1 MCIRDR
7 EYCECPIRAT
17 MDTVLLG
24 YTEPDR
30 LPVYVDAYASRADG
44 VILVGRIKPH
54 PSFVGEVESGL
65 AKMAVIGLGKQK
77 GAALCHGLGMVNMS
91 KNIKQIAEVILRD
104 GNVLFGV
111 GLIENA
117 YDETSRIAVVEAE
130 RILEREPALL
140 REAYEN
146 FPKISFPSYDV
157 LLVEEMGKNISGAGM
172 DTMII
177 SRYTH
182 DGIPKDPHQQM
193 ICVLDLTEKTHG
205 NACGMGL
212 VDVAPRRFRD
222 KVDFENTYPNL
233 LTSRIFGSAKLP
245 MIMEDDRS
253 AIQAAIYGCT
263 CIDYNRP
270 KLIWMKNTLDIGRL
284 FISEALLEEA
294 KGIENVEI
302 VGEPF
307 EMEFRENGDLIR
319 IDEREI

>member
-1 MCIRDR
+1 
-7 EYCECPIRAT
+7 
-17 MDTVLLG
+17 
-24 YTEPDR
+24 
-30 LPVYVDAYASRADG
+30 
-44 VILVGRIKPH
+44 
-54 PSFVGEVESGL
+54 
-65 AKMAVIGLGKQK
+65 
-77 GAALCHGLGMVNMS
+77 MS
-91 KNIKQIAEVILRD
+91 KNIKEIAEVIFRD

-130 RILEREPALL
+130 RILEKEPALL
-140 REAYEN
+140 REAYRN

-193 ICVLDLTEKTHG
+193 ICVLDLTGETHG

-263 CIDYNRP
+263 GIDYDNP

-284 FISEALLEEA
+284 FISEALWEEA
-294 KGIENVEI
+294 EGIENVEI
-302 VGEPF
+302 VGRPF
-307 EMEFRENGDLIR
+307 DMEFRENGDLIR
-319 IDEREI
+319 IDEREIERKHENIVEM